1 VVALMVLAA
10 ACATSSNAPK
20 SGQQVILDGQRV
32 LNHGTIDVGGQTA
45 EDVQTHDYYFDPTIL
60 SGSGGQTITIS
71 VHNTTSKTHNFSLP
85 LQQIDQDVGPGQTE
99 KVTVTLPASG
109 ELVFFCKYHRSR
121 GMLGALEAG

>member
-1 VVALMVLAA
+1 MVALMVLAA

-45 EDVQTHDYYFDPTIL
+45 EDVQTHDFYFDPTIL

-85 LQQIDQDVGPGQTE
+85 LQQIDQDVGPAQS
-99 KVTVTLPASG
+99 LDC
-109 ELVFFCKYHRSR
+109 L
-121 GMLGALEAG
+121 AGGN